1 MQGQVQGRLA
11 GAPLWLRPG
20 LPAQCPARKAGAV
33 GGQGCGSSQED
44 RLPSDRQV
52 SVRGCSNCRGILKT
66 AHSERDVLYL
76 IRSIAIKGPKL
87 KHGTEPRKPAQVQA
101 SEAAFA
107 PLEVPWVSLATP
119 P

>member
-11 GAPLWLRPG
+11 GAPLWLWPG

-33 GGQGCGSSQED
+33 GGQGCGLSRED

-52 SVRGCSNCRGILKT
+52 SVRGCSSCRGILKT

-76 IRSIAIKGPKL
+76 IGSVAIKGSKL
-87 KHGTEPRKPAQVQA
+87 KRGTAPRKPAQVQV

-107 PLEVPWVSLATP
+107 PLEVPRVSTATP